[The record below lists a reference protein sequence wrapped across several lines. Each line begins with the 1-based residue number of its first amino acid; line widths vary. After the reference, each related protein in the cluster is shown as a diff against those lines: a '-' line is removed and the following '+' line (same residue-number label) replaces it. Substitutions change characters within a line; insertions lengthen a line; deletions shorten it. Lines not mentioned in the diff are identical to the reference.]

1 MDSLPKE
8 KLDIKLIPYDVF
20 GLPKEEKQKLRDLL
34 ASYGFPVRHASWEG
48 IKCFEYAIDR
58 DLLYKT
64 YSKEEISYITNTASH
79 CISEFR
85 YYYFDNG
92 KLIRSEESIKLE
104 EENKKRWEK
113 EFNAA
118 AQRNK

>member
-8 KLDIKLIPYDVF
+8 KFDISLIPYDVF
-20 GLPKEEKQKLRDLL
+20 GLPQEEKQKLRDLL
-34 ASYGFPVRHASWEG
+34 ASYGFPVKHASWEG
-48 IKCFEYAIDR
+48 IKCFSHAIDR
-58 DLLYKT
+58 DLLSKT
-64 YSKEEISYITNTASH
+64 YSKEEIGYITTAASH
-79 CISEFR
+79 CISDFR
-85 YYYFDNG
+85 YHYFDNG

-118 AQRNK
+118 AQKNK